1 MKKLYLFLAFIALSA
16 VFSSCLKDE
25 EGDKEKI
32 VKMTIYPET
41 GYSGYFMSDNVWG
54 EFLMISD
61 SDDKEQRLLANS
73 IIEGFNDFNYEEGYK
88 YSIKVRKI
96 WMKEPPQDVS
106 SIKYI
111 FLETLSREKVINADS
126 ESIVKL
132 VVASKKVQFIPRTP
146 TEDGKTYETPQIY
159 DALLIKEEGKTSWR
173 PLIDIEGFNYKQDY
187 EYTLS
192 VKKILR
198 AEPYSVR
205 YILLDVLSQKE
216 KTDGS
221 K

>member
-1 MKKLYLFLAFIALSA
+1 MRQLNLLLAFIVLSTI
-16 VFSSCLKDE
+16 FSSCFKE

-32 VKMTIYPET
+32 VEMTVYPET

-73 IIEGFNDFNYEEGYK
+73 LIEGFNDFNYEKGYK

-106 SIKYI
+106 SVKYV
-111 FLETLSREKVINADS
+111 FLETLSREKVITEDS
-126 ESIVKL
+126 ESVVKV
-132 VVASKKVQFIPRTP
+132 VVAPKKVQFIPRMT
-146 TEDGKTYETPQIY
+146 TEDGRTYETPQMY
-159 DALLIKEEGKTSWR
+159 DALFIKEEGKTNGR
-173 PLIDIEGFNYKQDY
+173 PLMEIEGFDYKQGY

-192 VKKILR
+192 VKKLLH
-198 AEPYSVR
+198 AEPYLVR
-205 YILLDVLSQKE
+205 YILLDILSQKE